1 MSRTAED
8 RGADNSD
15 GGSNGI
21 DTSRRR
27 RPGSFQRLLGGIW
40 PTATGRGRHRFERGR
55 ARAYA
60 GLAQRVETEA
70 TMGKPPTLLKALLT
84 ERHMQSHTAFC
95 REYIAVARRIDPGLA
110 STAPGREQYQRW
122 LSGRVKT
129 KPHPD
134 HCRVLERMF
143 PGRTVIELFS
153 PVPEPQAPPEEET
166 TTNRRELI
174 RLGGATVAGAF
185 FEGLWSEPGRMHSAL
200 DRGSVSPAR
209 LSALRQD
216 AADLGVRVVRVPPA
230 TLIDEVLAQ
239 FRNVRRLVGKK
250 QSLADQRELAVCG
263 AMFATV
269 LGEIL
274 FNEGQFPLAAQWY
287 GIARRSAEE
296 VRDQYLADIALAGS
310 TYLPTYAPDP
320 RAVLANVTPRLETT
334 HAPSPAIAW
343 LWGFRAKA
351 HAMLGEADAFRKSID
366 RARQALDRSSPDLVQ
381 PGIFSFV
388 PEKLAFYEARGW
400 VELNDADA
408 ASTAADRAI
417 SLYDFTETTEPALA
431 RFEQASAYAQAGEL
445 AEACRIASTAVLDRR
460 TYHGITVVAR
470 AHEFDRLLGPSN
482 CEFVRDWRELLTSLR
497 RPQLVLTATQGE
509 VA

>member
-1 MSRTAED
+1 MAHTAAE
-8 RGADNSD
+8 
-15 GGSNGI
+15 
-21 DTSRRR
+21 
-27 RPGSFQRLLGGIW
+27 
-40 PTATGRGRHRFERGR
+40 RGRHGFVRGR
-55 ARAYA
+55 IRAYA
-60 GLAQRVETEA
+60 GFAQRVETEA
-70 TMGKPPTLLKALLT
+70 TMGEPPTVLKALLT
-84 ERHMQSHTAFC
+84 ERHMQSYTAFC
-95 REYIAVARRIDPGLA
+95 REYTAVARRIDTALA

-143 PGRTVIELFS
+143 PGRTVTELFS
-153 PVPEPQAPPEEET
+153 PVLESQAPPEEET
-166 TTNRRELI
+166 TTNRRDLFQ
-174 RLGGATVAGAF
+174 LGGATVAVTF
-185 FEGLWSEPGRMHSAL
+185 FESLWAEPSRMHSAL
-200 DRGSVSPAR
+200 DRGSVSLAR

-216 AADLGVRVVRVPPA
+216 AADLGVRVVRVPPQ
-230 TLIDEVLAQ
+230 TLIDEALAQ

-250 QSLADQRELAVCG
+250 QSLAAQRELAVCG

-274 FNEGQFPLAAQWY
+274 FNQGAFPLAAQWY

-296 VRDQYLADIALAGS
+296 AGDQYIADIALAGS
-310 TYLPTYAPDP
+310 TYLPTYTPDP
-320 RAVLANVTPRLETT
+320 RAVLANVTPRLETA

-351 HAMLGEADAFRKSID
+351 HAMLGEADAFQKSID
-366 RARQALDRSSPDLVQ
+366 RARQALDRSSSDFIQ

-400 VELNDADA
+400 VELSDADA
-408 ASTAADRAI
+408 ASTAADHAI

-431 RFEQASAYAQAGEL
+431 RFEQASAYAQAGEW
-445 AEACRIASTAVLDRR
+445 AEACRIATTAVLDRR

-482 CEFVRDWRELLTSLR
+482 CESVRDWRE
-497 RPQLVLTATQGE
+497 VLTALRKPQLALTAMQGE
-509 VA
+509 VV

>member
-1 MSRTAED
+1 
-8 RGADNSD
+8 
-15 GGSNGI
+15 
-21 DTSRRR
+21 
-27 RPGSFQRLLGGIW
+27 
-40 PTATGRGRHRFERGR
+40 
-55 ARAYA
+55 
-60 GLAQRVETEA
+60 
-70 TMGKPPTLLKALLT
+70 MGEPPTLLKALLT

-95 REYIAVARRIDPGLA
+95 REYAAVARRIDPGLS

-143 PGRTVIELFS
+143 PGRTVIELLS
-153 PVPEPQAPPEEET
+153 PVPESQAPAEEET
-166 TTNRRELI
+166 RTNRRELLH
-174 RLGGATVAGAF
+174 LGGAAMAGVFLQA
-185 FEGLWSEPGRMHSAL
+185 LWSEPGRMQSAL

-209 LSALRQD
+209 LSALRQN
-216 AADLGVRVVRVPPA
+216 AAALGVRVVRVPPA
-230 TLIDEVLAQ
+230 TLIDEALAQ
-239 FRNVRRLVGKK
+239 FRNVRRLVSKK
-250 QSLADQRELAVCG
+250 QSMATQRELVVCG

-287 GIARRSAEE
+287 GVARRSAEE
-296 VRDQYLADIALAGS
+296 ANDQYVADIALAAS
-310 TYLPTYAPDP
+310 TYLPTYTPDP
-320 RAVLANVTPRLETT
+320 RGVLTAVTPRLETL
-334 HAPSPAIAW
+334 HALSPAVAW

-351 HAMLGEADAFRKSID
+351 HAMLGDSDAFQKSID
-366 RARQALDRSSPDLVQ
+366 RARQALDRSSPDLIQ

-400 VELNDADA
+400 VELGNADA
-408 ASTAADRAI
+408 ASAAADRAI

-431 RFEQASAYAQAGEL
+431 RFEQASAYAQAGEP
-445 AEACRIASTAVLDRR
+445 AEACRIATAAVLDRR

-482 CEFVRDWRELLTSLR
+482 CESVRDWREVLTSLR
-497 RPQLVLTATQGE
+497 KPQRALTAMQGE